1 MPERPEEG
9 LKGSLWFLYRLL
21 SHHLLHP
28 LVKAR
33 LVVVRLQLARGSL
46 ELFELGWFVRHQLTP
61 RVSGGLYRSNEAELP
76 AKRGGDMADSAT
88 MEAVEIGRIF
98 LDLENPRHEPYEN
111 EEQVIDYLCRY
122 ENIFPLAK
130 DIVQHGLNPLELLAV
145 IPDEGSAGGQGK
157 PSYVVAEG
165 NRRLCALKLLDDPE
179 RAPAKQRKA
188 FEALSSN
195 WAGLSDLICMIF
207 SDRDAVRMWLG
218 RIHEGEQ
225 GGVGRKKWNADQT
238 ARHSGDSKNKIAL
251 AVLDYAESKGFI
263 TPEARKGKLTTVQ
276 RYLVSPL
283 VREAMGI
290 DSSNISDV
298 SRNRSKAD
306 FDLILQKFLADLES
320 GYVNSRTNRDQH
332 TAYARELGAMQG
344 QSHERT
350 EPVSLAVP
358 PSAAKKVTKA
368 KPAKRKLRTV
378 VPYEPEVMKALEAL
392 TGDKLPSLYNSVCSV
407 SLESHTPLV
416 AIGVWAFIESLS
428 ARAGRNNDTPFVAF
442 YSKSRLET
450 YGLAK
455 GKGDKA
461 IGDALRRVSTSGD
474 VTKHDAGAA
483 LFDGQQLI
491 NDMETL
497 KNLVLATCADA
508 HSKKA

>member
-1 MPERPEEG
+1 MQ
-9 LKGSLWFLYRLL
+9 S
-21 SHHLLHP
+21 
-28 LVKAR
+28 
-33 LVVVRLQLARGSL
+33 
-46 ELFELGWFVRHQLTP
+46 
-61 RVSGGLYRSNEAELP
+61 
-76 AKRGGDMADSAT
+76 
-88 MEAVEIGRIF
+88 VEIGRIF
-98 LDLENPRHEPYEN
+98 LDLENPRHDPYEN

-130 DIVQHGLNPLELLAV
+130 DIVQHGLNPLELLAI
-145 IPDEGSAGGQGK
+145 IPDEGSEGGKGGK
-157 PSYVVAEG
+157 PSFVVAEG

-188 FEALSSN
+188 FEALSNS
-195 WAGLSDLICMIF
+195 WVSVSELICMIF
-207 SDRDAVRMWLG
+207 PDRESVRMWLG

-238 ARHSGDSKNKIAL
+238 ARHSGDSKNKVAL
-251 AVLDYAESKGFI
+251 AVLDYAEAKGFI

-290 DSSNISDV
+290 DSSNLSDV

-320 GYVNSRTNRDQH
+320 GYVNSRKNKDQH

-350 EPVSLAVP
+350 EPVSLAVAA
-358 PSAAKKVTKA
+358 STAKKGAKA
-368 KPAKRKLRTV
+368 KPKKRKLRTV
-378 VPYEPEVMKALEAL
+378 LPYEPEVMKALECL
-392 TGDKLPSLYNSVCSV
+392 KGDKLPSLYNSICSV

-416 AIGVWAFIESLS
+416 AIGVWAFVESLS
-428 ARAGRNNDTPFVAF
+428 ARAGRKNDTPFPAF
-442 YSKSRLET
+442 YSKNRLET

-461 IGDALRRVSTSGD
+461 INEALRKVSASGD

-497 KNLVLATCADA
+497 KDLILRTAADA
-508 HSKKA
+508 LSQQA